1 MLSSLVGG
9 PAPQRHNHDA
19 VTVRSSPVRAER
31 LTPPHRTSQQSLG
44 VAERRR
50 PCPPLHRPAG
60 VRSVLLLRSCLL
72 LALSAFGLFM
82 PPKPKRVSAGTSS
95 AAAPRLGCSPHCS
108 LCHIRPGRELCRVSG
123 VAQCGSLWDILL
135 YNEKR
140 EKVSLVDLVDCG
152 FDGVVLPGLHYR
164 KFTQLPHL
172 AGTEQNLKYA
182 EQIRREWQEFGLDS
196 VEMVPYDVLL
206 SYPNKSQPNYISIV
220 DQLGNEVFNTSLAEP
235 VPQGYED
242 VSDIV
247 PPYSAFS
254 AKGQPE
260 GDLVYVNYGRTE
272 DFFQL
277 EREMGINVTGKIVI
291 VRYGKIFRGNKV
303 KNAMLSGAKGIIMF
317 SDPADYW
324 ASGVQPYPDGW
335 NLPGGGA
342 QRGNVLNLNGAG
354 DPLTPGYPAKE
365 YTYRFSLEDGVGLPK
380 IPVHPIGFH
389 DAVHLL
395 KNMGGQNPPNSW
407 KGSLNVSYN
416 IGPGFNDGFKSQKV
430 RMNVHTNNQVT
441 RIYNVIGKIR
451 GALEPDRYVIL
462 GGHRDAWVFGGI
474 DPMSGAAVVH
484 ENVRSAGRLLS
495 KGWRPRRTIV
505 FASWDAEEFG
515 LQGST
520 EWAEDNAKL
529 LQDRAVAYINADSA
543 IEGMYTLRI
552 ASPEEDE
559 EGVSLYESWHKR
571 DNWTNDRDAPRISKL
586 GSGSDF
592 EAYFIRLGIAAGRA
606 RYTKNKKTEK
616 YSSYPVYHSVYETFE
631 VVEKFYDPTFRRLL
645 AVAQVRGALIFSLAD
660 SQLLPLDANQ
670 YADSLRKYTKSIA
683 QLAQRHSEE
692 MEMYNVT
699 FDSLFSSMEN
709 FTVAARDFHKRLQTI
724 NRADPLQ
731 VRIMN
736 DQLMYLERAFI
747 DPLGLPDRPFYR
759 HVIFA
764 PSSHNKYAGESFPGI
779 YDALFDIE
787 NSADPEKAWEEVK
800 RQISIA
806 AFTVQ
811 AAAMTLT
818 PPA

>member
-1 MLSSLVGG
+1 WFAKPTHPNSANNSGSNKHLTEFLDEM
-9 PAPQRHNHDA
+9 
-19 VTVRSSPVRAER
+19 RSD
-31 LTPPHRTSQQSLG
+31 Q
-44 VAERRR
+44 
-50 PCPPLHRPAG
+50 
-60 VRSVLLLRSCLL
+60 
-72 LALSAFGLFM
+72 
-82 PPKPKRVSAGTSS
+82 
-95 AAAPRLGCSPHCS
+95 
-108 LCHIRPGRELCRVSG
+108 IREHL
-123 VAQCGSLWDILL
+123 
-135 YNEKR
+135 
-140 EKVSLVDLVDCG
+140 
-152 FDGVVLPGLHYR
+152 R
-164 KFTQLPHL
+164 KFTRLPHL

-182 EQIRREWQEFGLDS
+182 EQIKKEWQEFGLDS

-206 SYPNKSQPNYISIV
+206 SYPNKTQPNYISIV
-220 DQLGNEVFNTSLAEP
+220 DHLGNEVFNTSLAEP
-235 VPQGYED
+235 VPEGYEG
-242 VSDIV
+242 VSNIV

-277 EREMGINVTGKIVI
+277 EREMKINVTGKIVI

-303 KNAMLSGAKGIIMF
+303 KNAMLAGAKGIIMF

-324 ASGVQPYPDGW
+324 ATGVQVDPYPDGW

-365 YTYRFSLEDGVGLPK
+365 YTYRFDLVEGVGLPK

-389 DAVHLL
+389 DAIRLL
-395 KNMGGQNPPNSW
+395 ENMGGQIPPNSW
-407 KGSLNVSYN
+407 KGALNVSYR
-416 IGPGFNDGFKSQKV
+416 IGPGFTDDFKSQKV
-430 RMNVHTNNQVT
+430 RMNIHTNNQVT
-441 RIYNVIGKIR
+441 RIYNVIGRIR
-451 GALEPDRYVIL
+451 GSLEPDRYVIL

-484 ENVRSAGRLLS
+484 ETVRSAGRLLS
-495 KGWRPRRTIV
+495 KGWRPRRTII

-515 LQGST
+515 LLGST

-529 LQDRAVAYINADSA
+529 LQERAVAYINADSA
-543 IEGMYTLRI
+543 IEGMYTLRVDCTPSLHTLVYDITKQI
-552 ASPEEDE
+552 ASPEEGE

-571 DNWTNDRDAPRISKL
+571 DNWTNDRNAPRISKL

-592 EAYFIRLGIAAGRA
+592 EAYFIRLGIASGRA

-631 VVEKFYDPTFRRLL
+631 IVDKFYDASFKRLR
-645 AVAQVRGALIFSLAD
+645 AVAQVRGALIFHLAC
-660 SQLLPLDANQ
+660 SELLPLDVME
-670 YADSLRKYTKSIA
+670 YADSLRKYA
-683 QLAQRHSEE
+683 QTVHISVS
-692 MEMYNVT
+692 NCVCIS
-699 FDSLFSSMEN
+699 SLQLR
-709 FTVAARDFHKRLQTI
+709 V
-724 NRADPLQ
+724 
-731 VRIMN
+731 MN

-747 DPLGLPDRPFYR
+747 DPLGLPGRPFYR

-787 NSADPEKAWEEVK
+787 NSADPEKSWDEVK

-806 AFTVQ
+806 AFTVH

>member
-1 MLSSLVGG
+1 MQKRADNNGNKVYFLFYVCVVGWF
-9 PAPQRHNHDA
+9 A
-19 VTVRSSPVRAER
+19 
-31 LTPPHRTSQQSLG
+31 
-44 VAERRR
+44 
-50 PCPPLHRPAG
+50 
-60 VRSVLLLRSCLL
+60 
-72 LALSAFGLFM
+72 
-82 PPKPKRVSAGTSS
+82 KPSHTKTETHEDFSKNLKEFLDEMQTNQ
-95 AAAPRLGCSPHCS
+95 
-108 LCHIRPGRELCRVSG
+108 IREHL
-123 VAQCGSLWDILL
+123 
-135 YNEKR
+135 
-140 EKVSLVDLVDCG
+140 
-152 FDGVVLPGLHYR
+152 R
-164 KFTQLPHL
+164 KFTRLPHL

-182 EQIRREWQEFGLDS
+182 EQIKKEWLEFGLDS
-196 VEMVPYDVLL
+196 VSLVPYDVLL
-206 SYPNKSQPNYISIV
+206 SYPNKSQPNYISIC
-220 DQLGNEVFNTSLAEP
+220 DDLGNEVFNTSLAEP
-235 VPQGYED
+235 IPQGYED
-242 VSDIV
+242 VSNIV

-254 AKGQPE
+254 AKGQPQ

-303 KNAMLSGAKGIIMF
+303 KNAMLAGAKGIIMF

-324 ASGVQPYPDGW
+324 AADVEPYPDGW

-365 YTYRFSLEDGVGLPK
+365 YTYRFSLDEGVGLPK

-389 DAVHLL
+389 DAIHLL
-395 KNMGGQNPPNSW
+395 K
-407 KGSLNVSYN
+407 
-416 IGPGFNDGFKSQKV
+416 KV
-430 RMNVHTNNQVT
+430 RMNIHTNNQVT

-474 DPMSGAAVVH
+474 DPMSGAAVLH
-484 ENVRSAGRLLS
+484 ETARSAGSLLK
-495 KGWRPRRTIV
+495 KGWRPRRTII

-515 LQGST
+515 LLGST
-520 EWAEDNAKL
+520 EWAEDNARL
-529 LQDRAVAYINADSA
+529 LQERAVAYINADSA
-543 IEGMYTLRI
+543 IEGMYTLRVDCTPSLHTLAYDI
-552 ASPEEDE
+552 TKQ
-559 EGVSLYESWHKR
+559 VSLLAHTTHLKLIIHINLKLSSLF
-571 DNWTNDRDAPRISKL
+571 NIMISKL

-606 RYTKNKKTEK
+606 RYTKNRKTER

-631 VVEKFYDPTFRRLL
+631 IVERFYDPSFRRLR
-645 AVAQVRGALIFSLAD
+645 AVAQVRGGLIFMLAD
-660 SQLLPLDANQ
+660 SKLLPLDVNE
-670 YADSLRKYTKSIA
+670 YADSLGKYAQSIA
-683 QLAQRHSEE
+683 EVAQKHPEQ
-692 MEMYNVT
+692 MELYKVS
-699 FDSLFSSMEN
+699 FDSLFSAVQN
-709 FTVAARDFHKRLQTI
+709 FSAAARDFYARLQTLHTE
-724 NRADPLQ
+724 DPLQ
-731 VRIMN
+731 LRVVN

-747 DPLGLPDRPFYR
+747 DPLGLPGRPFYR

-787 NSADPEKAWEEVK
+787 NSADPEKAWQEVK

-806 AFTVQ
+806 AFMVH

>member
-1 MLSSLVGG
+1 MRKEG
-9 PAPQRHNHDA
+9 
-19 VTVRSSPVRAER
+19 R
-31 LTPPHRTSQQSLG
+31 LTRWIGWTVV
-44 VAERRR
+44 VA
-50 PCPPLHRPAG
+50 A
-60 VRSVLLLRSCLL
+60 VLLLGFITGWC
-72 LALSAFGLFM
+72 A
-82 PPKPKRVSAGTSS
+82 KPTHPNTPDDTASGKYLREFLDEMR
-95 AAAPRLGCSPHCS
+95 PEQ
-108 LCHIRPGRELCRVSG
+108 IREHL
-123 VAQCGSLWDILL
+123 
-135 YNEKR
+135 
-140 EKVSLVDLVDCG
+140 
-152 FDGVVLPGLHYR
+152 R
-164 KFTQLPHL
+164 KFTRLPHL
-172 AGTEQNLKYA
+172 AGTEQNLNYA
-182 EQIRREWQEFGLDS
+182 EQIMKEWKEFGLDS

-220 DQLGNEVFNTSLAEP
+220 DQLGSEVFNTSLAEP
-235 VPQGYED
+235 VPEGYED
-242 VSDIV
+242 VSNIV

-254 AKGQPE
+254 PKGQPE

-277 EREMGINVTGKIVI
+277 ERDMGVNATGKIVI

-303 KNAMLSGAKGIIMF
+303 KNAMLAGAKGIIMF

-324 ASGVQPYPDGW
+324 AAGVKPYPAGW

-365 YTYRFSLEDGVGLPK
+365 YTYRLGLEDGVGLPK

-389 DAVHLL
+389 DAINLL
-395 KNMGGQNPPNSW
+395 KNMGGQIPPNNW
-407 KGSLNVSYN
+407 KGALNISYR
-416 IGPGFNDGFKSQKV
+416 IGPGFTDDFKSQKV
-430 RMNVHTNNQVT
+430 RMNIQSNNQIT
-441 RIYNVIGKIR
+441 RIYNVIGRIR

-484 ENVRSAGRLLS
+484 ETVRSAGRLIS
-495 KGWRPRRTIV
+495 KGWRPRRTLI

-529 LQDRAVAYINADSA
+529 LQERAVAYINADSA
-543 IEGMYTLRI
+543 IEGMYTLRVDCT
-552 ASPEEDE
+552 P
-559 EGVSLYESWHKR
+559 SLHTLVY
-571 DNWTNDRDAPRISKL
+571 DL
-586 GSGSDF
+586 
-592 EAYFIRLGIAAGRA
+592 
-606 RYTKNKKTEK
+606 TKQKTER

-631 VVEKFYDPTFRRLL
+631 IVEKFYDPSFKRLR
-645 AVAQVRGALIFSLAD
+645 AVAQVRAGLIFQLAD
-660 SQLLPLDANQ
+660 SQLLPLDVNQ
-670 YADSLRKYTKSIA
+670 YAVALEKYAQSIS
-683 QLAQRHSEE
+683 QLAHRHPED
-692 MEMYNVT
+692 MNMYKVS
-699 FDSLFSSMEN
+699 FDSLFSAVEN
-709 FTVAARDFHKRLQTI
+709 FTVAARDFHERLLAL
-724 NRADPLQ
+724 NKADPLQ
-731 VRIMN
+731 LRAVN

-747 DPLGLPDRPFYR
+747 DPLGLPGRPFYR

-787 NSADPEKAWEEVK
+787 HSADKQKSWEEVK

-806 AFTVQ
+806 AFTVH

>member
-1 MLSSLVGG
+1 MKRESRLICWIWWVLI
-9 PAPQRHNHDA
+9 
-19 VTVRSSPVRAER
+19 VT
-31 LTPPHRTSQQSLG
+31 
-44 VAERRR
+44 
-50 PCPPLHRPAG
+50 
-60 VRSVLLLRSCLL
+60 
-72 LALSAFGLFM
+72 ALFLMGFIIGWFA
-82 PPKPKRVSAGTSS
+82 KPTQMNT
-95 AAAPRLGCSPHCS
+95 
-108 LCHIRPGRELCRVSG
+108 E
-123 VAQCGSLWDILL
+123 
-135 YNEKR
+135 NEKASSQYLR
-140 EKVSLVDLVDCG
+140 EFLDEMKTDQIREHL
-152 FDGVVLPGLHYR
+152 R
-164 KFTQLPHL
+164 KFTRLPHL

-182 EQIRREWQEFGLDS
+182 EQIKGEWQQFGLDS

-206 SYPNKSQPNYISIV
+206 SYPNESRPNYISIV
-220 DQLGNEVFNTSLAEP
+220 DQLGHEIYNTSLAEP
-235 VPQGYED
+235 IPPGYED
-242 VSDIV
+242 ISNIV
-247 PPYSAFS
+247 PPYSAYS
-254 AKGQPE
+254 AKGQPQGE
-260 GDLVYVNYGRTE
+260 LVYVNYGRTE

-277 EREMGINVTGKIVI
+277 QREMGINVTGKIVI

-303 KNAMLSGAKGIIMF
+303 KNAMLAGAKGIIMF

-324 ASGVQPYPDGW
+324 AAGVQAYPDGW
-335 NLPGGGA
+335 NIPGGGA

-365 YTYRFSLEDGVGLPK
+365 YTYRFSLEDAVGLPN

-389 DAVHLL
+389 DAIHLL
-395 KNMGGQNPPNSW
+395 KNMGGQIPPDSW
-407 KGSLNVSYN
+407 KGALNVSYRT
-416 IGPGFNDGFKSQKV
+416 GPGFVDDHRTQSV
-430 RMNVHTNNQVT
+430 RMNIHSDNKVT

-484 ENVRSAGRLLS
+484 ETVRSAGKLLG
-495 KGWRPRRTIV
+495 KGWRPRRTII

-515 LQGST
+515 LLGST

-529 LQDRAVAYINADSA
+529 LQERAVAYINADSA
-543 IEGMYTLRI
+543 IEGMYTLRVDCTPSLHTLVYDLTKQVV
-552 ASPEEDE
+552 SPEDGE
-559 EGVSLYESWHKR
+559 EGISLYESWHRR
-571 DNWTNDRDAPRISKL
+571 DNWTSDRDAPRISKL

-606 RYTKNKKTEK
+606 RYTKNKKTER

-631 VVEKFYDPTFRRLL
+631 IVEKFYDPSFKRLRT
-645 AVAQVRGALIFSLAD
+645 VAQVRGGLIFLLAD
-660 SQLLPLDANQ
+660 SLLLPLDANE
-670 YADSLRKYTKSIA
+670 YADSLRKYAERIA
-683 QLAQRHSEE
+683 QLAQRNPEQ
-692 MEMYNVT
+692 METYQVS
-699 FDSLFSSMEN
+699 FDPLFSAVQN
-709 FTVAARDFHKRLQTI
+709 FSVAARDFHERLQTL
-724 NRADPLQ
+724 NREDPLQ
-731 VRIMN
+731 VRIIN

-747 DPLGLPDRPFYR
+747 DPLGLPGRPFYR

-787 NSADPEKAWEEVK
+787 HSADQEKAWQEVK

-818 PPA
+818 TPA

>member
-1 MLSSLVGG
+1 NQPSADKDASNKYLREFLVEFQ
-9 PAPQRHNHDA
+9 PDQ
-19 VTVRSSPVRAER
+19 
-31 LTPPHRTSQQSLG
+31 
-44 VAERRR
+44 
-50 PCPPLHRPAG
+50 
-60 VRSVLLLRSCLL
+60 
-72 LALSAFGLFM
+72 
-82 PPKPKRVSAGTSS
+82 
-95 AAAPRLGCSPHCS
+95 
-108 LCHIRPGRELCRVSG
+108 IRDHL
-123 VAQCGSLWDILL
+123 
-135 YNEKR
+135 
-140 EKVSLVDLVDCG
+140 
-152 FDGVVLPGLHYR
+152 R

-172 AGTEQNLKYA
+172 AGSEQNLKYA
-182 EQIRREWQEFGLDS
+182 EQIQSEWQEFGLDS

-220 DQLGNEVFNTSLAEP
+220 DRLGSEVFNTSLAEP

-247 PPYSAFS
+247 PPYSAYS

-277 EREMGINVTGKIVI
+277 QREMGINVTGKIVI
-291 VRYGKIFRGNKV
+291 VRYGRIFRGNKV
-303 KNAMLSGAKGIIMF
+303 KNAMSAGAKGIIMF

-324 ASGVQPYPDGW
+324 AAGVQPYPDGW

-342 QRGNVLNLNGAG
+342 QRGNVLSLNGAG

-365 YTYRFSLEDGVGLPK
+365 YTFRLDTEDGIGLPS

-389 DAVHLL
+389 DAVPLL
-395 KNMGGQNPPNSW
+395 QNMGGPIPPNNW
-407 KGSLNVSYN
+407 KGGLNVSYR
-416 IGPGFNDGFKSQKV
+416 IGPGFTEEFRTQKV
-430 RMNVHTNNQVT
+430 RMNIHTNNQVT
-441 RIYNVIGKIR
+441 RIYNVIGRIR

-484 ENVRSAGRLLS
+484 ETVRSAGKLLS
-495 KGWRPRRTIV
+495 KGWNPQRSVI

-515 LQGST
+515 LLGST
-520 EWAEDNAKL
+520 EWAEDNAKV
-529 LQDRAVAYINADSA
+529 LQERAVAYINADSA
-543 IEGMYTLRI
+543 IEGMYTLRVDCT
-552 ASPEEDE
+552 P
-559 EGVSLYESWHKR
+559 SLHTKKEKKDFLYTRAGTKE
-571 DNWTNDRDAPRISKL
+571 TTGPMIEMISKL

-606 RYTKNKKTEK
+606 RYTKNKKTER

-631 VVEKFYDPTFRRLL
+631 IVEKFYDPTFRRLQ
-645 AVAQVRGALIFSLAD
+645 AVAQVRGGLIFLLAD
-660 SQLLPLDANQ
+660 SQVLPLSASQ
-670 YADSLRKYTKSIA
+670 YAVSLKKYAQSIA
-683 QLAQRHSEE
+683 QLAQKHPQE
-692 MEMYNVT
+692 MERFGVS
-699 FDSLFSSMEN
+699 FDFLFSAVEN
-709 FTVAARDFHKRLQTI
+709 FTLAATDFHKRLETI
-724 NRADPLQ
+724 NT
-731 VRIMN
+731 VRVMN

-747 DPLGLPDRPFYR
+747 DPLGLPGRPFYR

-787 NSADPEKAWEEVK
+787 NSSDPQESWKEVK

-806 AFTVQ
+806 AFTVN

>member
-1 MLSSLVGG
+1 MVCAVGWFAKPTHPNTANIVSSKY
-9 PAPQRHNHDA
+9 
-19 VTVRSSPVRAER
+19 
-31 LTPPHRTSQQSLG
+31 
-44 VAERRR
+44 
-50 PCPPLHRPAG
+50 
-60 VRSVLLLRSCLL
+60 LREFLDE
-72 LALSAFGLFM
+72 M
-82 PPKPKRVSAGTSS
+82 QPDQ
-95 AAAPRLGCSPHCS
+95 
-108 LCHIRPGRELCRVSG
+108 IREHL
-123 VAQCGSLWDILL
+123 
-135 YNEKR
+135 
-140 EKVSLVDLVDCG
+140 
-152 FDGVVLPGLHYR
+152 R
-164 KFTQLPHL
+164 KFTRLPHL

-182 EQIRREWQEFGLDS
+182 EQIMKEWQEFGLDS

-206 SYPNKSQPNYISIV
+206 SYPNKSQPNYIAIV
-220 DQLGNEVFNTSLAEP
+220 DQLGDEVFNTSLAEP
-235 VPQGYED
+235 VPEGYED
-242 VSDIV
+242 ISNIV

-254 AKGQPE
+254 AQGQPE

-291 VRYGKIFRGNKV
+291 VRYGRIFRGNKV
-303 KNAMLSGAKGIIMF
+303 KNAILAGAKGIIMF

-324 ASGVQPYPDGW
+324 AAGVQPYPDGW

-365 YTYRFSLEDGVGLPK
+365 YSYRFSLEDGVGLPK

-395 KNMGGQNPPNSW
+395 KNMGGQIPPNNW
-407 KGSLNVSYN
+407 KGGLNISYR
-416 IGPGFNDGFKSQKV
+416 IGPGFTDDFKSQKV
-430 RMNVHTNNQVT
+430 RMNIHTNNQVT
-441 RIYNVIGKIR
+441 RIYNVIGRIR

-484 ENVRSAGRLLS
+484 ETVRSAGRLLS
-495 KGWRPRRTIV
+495 KGWRPRRTII

-515 LQGST
+515 LLGST

-529 LQDRAVAYINADSA
+529 LQERAVAYINADSA
-543 IEGMYTLRI
+543 IEGMYTLRVDCTP
-552 ASPEEDE
+552 SLHTLVYDLTKQ
-559 EGVSLYESWHKR
+559 VSRFIHMQSNNICEF
-571 DNWTNDRDAPRISKL
+571 DRSKKHFL

-606 RYTKNKKTEK
+606 RYTKNKKTER

-631 VVEKFYDPTFRRLL
+631 IVEKFYDPTFRRLQ
-645 AVAQVRGALIFSLAD
+645 AVAQVRGGLIFLLAD

-670 YADSLRKYTKSIA
+670 YADSLRKYAQSIM
-683 QLAQRHSEE
+683 QLAQRHPEE
-692 MEMYNVT
+692 METYEVS
-699 FDSLFSSMEN
+699 FDSLFSAVEN
-709 FTVAARDFHKRLQTI
+709 FTVAARDFHVRLQTL
-724 NRADPLQ
+724 NR
-731 VRIMN
+731 VRVMN

-747 DPLGLPDRPFYR
+747 DPLGLPGRPFYR

-806 AFTVQ
+806 AFTIH
-811 AAAMTLT
+811 AAAMTLI

>member
-1 MLSSLVGG
+1 GWFAKPSNTQNHTDSSHYLKDFLEEMK
-9 PAPQRHNHDA
+9 AD
-19 VTVRSSPVRAER
+19 
-31 LTPPHRTSQQSLG
+31 
-44 VAERRR
+44 
-50 PCPPLHRPAG
+50 
-60 VRSVLLLRSCLL
+60 
-72 LALSAFGLFM
+72 
-82 PPKPKRVSAGTSS
+82 K
-95 AAAPRLGCSPHCS
+95 
-108 LCHIRPGRELCRVSG
+108 IREHL
-123 VAQCGSLWDILL
+123 
-135 YNEKR
+135 
-140 EKVSLVDLVDCG
+140 
-152 FDGVVLPGLHYR
+152 R

-182 EQIRREWQEFGLDS
+182 EQIMKEWQMFGIDS

-206 SYPNKSQPNYISIV
+206 SYPNESQPNYISIV
-220 DQLGNEVFNTSLAEP
+220 DHLGNEVFNTSLAEP

-242 VSDIV
+242 ISNIV

-272 DFFQL
+272 DFSQL
-277 EREMGINVTGKIVI
+277 QREMGINVTGKIVI

-303 KNAMLSGAKGIIMF
+303 KNAVLAGAKGIIMF

-324 ASGVQPYPDGW
+324 ADGIQPYPDGW
-335 NLPGGGA
+335 NLPGRGV

-365 YTYRFSLEDGVGLPK
+365 YTYRFSPEDGVGLPK

-389 DAVHLL
+389 DAFRLL
-395 KNMGGQNPPNSW
+395 NNMGGEIPPNNW
-407 KGSLNVSYN
+407 KGALNVSYR
-416 IGPGFNDGFKSQKV
+416 IGPGFTDEFKSQKV
-430 RMNVHTNNQVT
+430 RMNIHTNNQVT

-451 GALEPDRYVIL
+451 GAQEPDRYVIL

-484 ENVRSAGRLLS
+484 ETVRSAGRLLS
-495 KGWRPRRTIV
+495 TGWRPRRTII

-515 LQGST
+515 LLGST
-520 EWAEDNAKL
+520 EWAEDNARL
-529 LQDRAVAYINADSA
+529 LQERAVAYINADSA
-543 IEGMYTLRI
+543 IEGMYTLRV
-552 ASPEEDE
+552 DC
-559 EGVSLYESWHKR
+559 VSLIFHLYGSILVFR
-571 DNWTNDRDAPRISKL
+571 RISKL

-592 EAYFIRLGIAAGRA
+592 EAYFIRLGIASGRA
-606 RYTKNKKTEK
+606 RYTKNTKTER

-631 VVEKFYDPTFRRLL
+631 IVEKFYDPSFKRLQ
-645 AVAQVRGALIFSLAD
+645 AVAQVRGALIFLLAD
-660 SQLLPLDANQ
+660 SQLLPLDVNE
-670 YADSLRKYTKSIA
+670 YADSLRKYAQSIA
-683 QLAQRHSEE
+683 QLAQKNLVE
-692 MEMYNVT
+692 METYKVS
-699 FDSLFSSMEN
+699 FDSLFSAVEN
-709 FTVAARDFHKRLQTI
+709 FTVAARDFHERLQTL
-724 NRADPLQ
+724 NKADPLQ
-731 VRIMN
+731 LRIMN

-747 DPLGLPDRPFYR
+747 DPLGLPGRPFYR

-779 YDALFDIE
+779 YDALFDIQ
-787 NSADPEKAWEEVK
+787 NSADPAKAWEEVK

-806 AFTVQ
+806 AFTVH

>member
-1 MLSSLVGG
+1 MTRKESRLVNRTFCLVIWTALFLLGFIIGWFAKPSG
-9 PAPQRHNHDA
+9 PTDTNSDA
-19 VTVRSSPVRAER
+19 SPVYLKEFLREM
-31 LTPPHRTSQQSLG
+31 
-44 VAERRR
+44 R
-50 PCPPLHRPAG
+50 PDR
-60 VRSVLLLRSCLL
+60 
-72 LALSAFGLFM
+72 
-82 PPKPKRVSAGTSS
+82 
-95 AAAPRLGCSPHCS
+95 
-108 LCHIRPGRELCRVSG
+108 IRDHL
-123 VAQCGSLWDILL
+123 
-135 YNEKR
+135 
-140 EKVSLVDLVDCG
+140 
-152 FDGVVLPGLHYR
+152 R
-164 KFTQLPHL
+164 KFTRLPHL
-172 AGTEQNLKYA
+172 AGTEQNLRYA
-182 EQIRREWQEFGLDS
+182 EWIQREWLAFGLDS

-220 DQLGNEVFNTSLAEP
+220 DARGFEVFNTSLAEP
-235 VPQGYED
+235 VPDGYEE

-254 AKGQPE
+254 PQGNPE

-272 DFFQL
+272 DFQQL
-277 EREMGINVTGKIVI
+277 QTEMGLNVTGKIVI

-303 KNAMLSGAKGIIMF
+303 KNAMLAGAKGIIFF
-317 SDPADYW
+317 SDPADYC
-324 ASGVQPYPDGW
+324 ADGVQPYPDGW

-342 QRGNVLNLNGAG
+342 QRGNVLSLNGAG

-365 YTYRFSLEDGVGLPK
+365 YTYRFNKEKGVGLPT
-380 IPVHPIGFH
+380 IPVHPIGYH
-389 DAVHLL
+389 DAIHLL
-395 KNMGGQNPPNSW
+395 KNMGGGIPPNNW
-407 KGSLNVSYN
+407 KGSLNVSYR
-416 IGPGFNDGFKSQKV
+416 IGPGFTDEFKNQKV
-430 RMNVHTNNQVT
+430 RMNIYSNNQVT

-451 GALEPDRYVIL
+451 GAVEPDRYVIL

-484 ENVRSAGRLLS
+484 ETARSAGKLLS

-515 LQGST
+515 LLGST
-520 EWAEDNAKL
+520 EWAEVTLHHRPNNNTHKHDALYLCKGQCQTAAGESRGL
-529 LQDRAVAYINADSA
+529 HQRRLSHRGHAHSEGGLHPVSAHFGVQHHKAD
-543 IEGMYTLRI
+543 
-552 ASPEEDE
+552 SPEEGE

-571 DNWTNDRDAPRISKL
+571 DNWTNERDAPRISKL

-606 RYTKNKKTEK
+606 RYTKNKKTER

-631 VVEKFYDPTFRRLL
+631 VVERFYDPSFRRLR
-645 AVAQVRGALIFSLAD
+645 AVAQVRGGLVFALAD
-660 SQLLPLDANQ
+660 SPILPLDANE
-670 YADSLRKYTKSIA
+670 YAVALWKYSRSIA
-683 QLAQRHSEE
+683 LMGQLHKDMQVYKVS
-692 MEMYNVT
+692 
-699 FDSLFSSMEN
+699 FDPLFSAVEN
-709 FTVAARDFHKRLQTI
+709 FTVAARDFHKRLETVNQQ
-724 NRADPLQ
+724 DPLQ
-731 VRIMN
+731 VRMMN

-747 DPLGLPDRPFYR
+747 DPLGLPGRPFYR

-779 YDALFDIE
+779 YDALFSI
-787 NSADPEKAWEEVK
+787 NNAANPETAWDEVK

>member
-1 MLSSLVGG
+1 MRKEG
-9 PAPQRHNHDA
+9 
-19 VTVRSSPVRAER
+19 R
-31 LTPPHRTSQQSLG
+31 LTRWIGWTVV
-44 VAERRR
+44 VA
-50 PCPPLHRPAG
+50 G
-60 VRSVLLLRSCLL
+60 LLLLGFIIGWF
-72 LALSAFGLFM
+72 A
-82 PPKPKRVSAGTSS
+82 KPTRPNTPNDTASGKYLREFLDEMR
-95 AAAPRLGCSPHCS
+95 PEQ
-108 LCHIRPGRELCRVSG
+108 IREHL
-123 VAQCGSLWDILL
+123 
-135 YNEKR
+135 
-140 EKVSLVDLVDCG
+140 
-152 FDGVVLPGLHYR
+152 R
-164 KFTQLPHL
+164 KFTRLPHL

-182 EQIRREWQEFGLDS
+182 EQIMKEWKEYGLDS

-206 SYPNKSQPNYISIV
+206 SYPNKTQPNYISII
-220 DQLGNEVFNTSLAEP
+220 DQLGSEVFNTSLAEP
-235 VPQGYED
+235 VPEGYED
-242 VSDIV
+242 VSNIV

-254 AKGQPE
+254 PKGQPE

-277 EREMGINVTGKIVI
+277 ERDMGVNATGRIVI

-303 KNAMLSGAKGIIMF
+303 KNAMLAGAKGIIMF

-324 ASGVQPYPDGW
+324 AAGVQPYPDGW

-365 YTYRFSLEDGVGLPK
+365 YTYRLSLEDGVGLPK

-389 DAVHLL
+389 DAINLL
-395 KNMGGQNPPNSW
+395 KNMGGPIPPNNW
-407 KGSLNVSYN
+407 KGALNISYR
-416 IGPGFNDGFKSQKV
+416 IGPGFTDDFKRQKL
-430 RMNVHTNNQVT
+430 RMNIHSNNQIT
-441 RIYNVIGKIR
+441 RIYNVIGRIR

-484 ENVRSAGRLLS
+484 ETVRSAGRLIS
-495 KGWRPRRTIV
+495 KGWRPRRTLI

-529 LQDRAVAYINADSA
+529 LQERAVAYINADSA
-543 IEGMYTLRI
+543 IEGMYTLRVDCTPSLHTLVYDLTKQI
-552 ASPEEDE
+552 ASPEEGE

-571 DNWTNDRDAPRISKL
+571 DNWTDNRDAPRISKL

-606 RYTKNKKTEK
+606 RYTKNKKTER

-631 VVEKFYDPTFRRLL
+631 VVEKFYDPSFKRLRV
-645 AVAQVRGALIFSLAD
+645 VAQVRGGLIFQLAD
-660 SQLLPLDANQ
+660 SQLLPLDVNQ
-670 YADSLRKYTKSIA
+670 YADALGKYAQSIA
-683 QLAQRHSEE
+683 QLGHRHPEE
-692 MEMYNVT
+692 MNTYRVS
-699 FDSLFSSMEN
+699 FDSLFSAVEN
-709 FTVAARDFHKRLQTI
+709 FTVAARDFHERLHTL
-724 NRADPLQ
+724 NKADPLQ
-731 VRIMN
+731 LRIVN

-747 DPLGLPDRPFYR
+747 DPLGLPGRPFYR

-779 YDALFDIE
+779 YDALFDIQ
-787 NSADPEKAWEEVK
+787 NSADKQKSWEEVK

-806 AFTVQ
+806 AFTVH

>member
-1 MLSSLVGG
+1 MRKESRLVRWIWWIVVVTALFFLGFVIGWFSRPTHPNTENHKPSSKYLKEFLDEM
-9 PAPQRHNHDA
+9 Q
-19 VTVRSSPVRAER
+19 TE
-31 LTPPHRTSQQSLG
+31 
-44 VAERRR
+44 
-50 PCPPLHRPAG
+50 
-60 VRSVLLLRSCLL
+60 
-72 LALSAFGLFM
+72 
-82 PPKPKRVSAGTSS
+82 K
-95 AAAPRLGCSPHCS
+95 
-108 LCHIRPGRELCRVSG
+108 IREHL
-123 VAQCGSLWDILL
+123 
-135 YNEKR
+135 
-140 EKVSLVDLVDCG
+140 
-152 FDGVVLPGLHYR
+152 R
-164 KFTQLPHL
+164 KFTHLPHL

-182 EQIRREWQEFGLDS
+182 EQIKNEWQEFGLDS

-220 DQLGNEVFNTSLAEP
+220 DHIGNEVFKTSLAEP

-242 VSDIV
+242 IPNIV

-277 EREMGINVTGKIVI
+277 ERQMGINVTGKIVI

-303 KNAMLSGAKGIIMF
+303 KNAILAGAKGIIMF

-324 ASGVQPYPDGW
+324 AAEVQPYPDGW

-365 YTYRFSLEDGVGLPK
+365 YTHRFSLEDGVGLPK

-389 DAVHLL
+389 DAIHL
-395 KNMGGQNPPNSW
+395 NMGGEIPPNNW
-407 KGSLNVSYN
+407 KGALNVSYM
-416 IGPGFNDGFKSQKV
+416 IGPGFTDDFKSQKV
-430 RMNVHTNNQVT
+430 RMNIYTNNQVT
-441 RIYNVIGKIR
+441 RIYNVIGRIR

-484 ENVRSAGRLLS
+484 ETVRSAGRLLS
-495 KGWRPRRTIV
+495 KGWKPRRTII

-515 LQGST
+515 LLGST

-529 LQDRAVAYINADSA
+529 LQERAVAYINADSA
-543 IEGMYTLRI
+543 IEGMYTLRVDCT
-552 ASPEEDE
+552 P
-559 EGVSLYESWHKR
+559 SLHTLVYDLTKQVGRFKHTTETETCKYFFMNSLML
-571 DNWTNDRDAPRISKL
+571 NSFSALISKL

-606 RYTKNKKTEK
+606 RYTKNKKTER

-631 VVEKFYDPTFRRLL
+631 IVEKFYDPSFRRLR
-645 AVAQVRGALIFSLAD
+645 AVAQVRGGLIFLLAD
-660 SQLLPLDANQ
+660 SQLLPLDVNQ
-670 YADSLRKYTKSIA
+670 YADSLRKYAQSIA
-683 QLAQRHSEE
+683 QLAQKNPNE
-692 MEMYNVT
+692 METYGVS
-699 FDSLFSSMEN
+699 FDSLFSAVEN
-709 FTVAARDFHKRLQTI
+709 FTVAATDFHERLEILNT
-724 NRADPLQ
+724 

-747 DPLGLPDRPFYR
+747 DPLGLPGRPFYR

-806 AFTVQ
+806 AFTVN

>member
-1 MLSSLVGG
+1 VGWFAKPSNTQNHKDSSHYLK
-9 PAPQRHNHDA
+9 DF
-19 VTVRSSPVRAER
+19 
-31 LTPPHRTSQQSLG
+31 LG
-44 VAERRR
+44 EMKAD
-50 PCPPLHRPAG
+50 
-60 VRSVLLLRSCLL
+60 
-72 LALSAFGLFM
+72 
-82 PPKPKRVSAGTSS
+82 K
-95 AAAPRLGCSPHCS
+95 
-108 LCHIRPGRELCRVSG
+108 IREHL
-123 VAQCGSLWDILL
+123 
-135 YNEKR
+135 
-140 EKVSLVDLVDCG
+140 
-152 FDGVVLPGLHYR
+152 R

-182 EQIRREWQEFGLDS
+182 EQIMKEWQMFGLDS

-206 SYPNKSQPNYISIV
+206 SYPNESQPNYISIV
-220 DQLGNEVFNTSLAEP
+220 DHLGNEIFNTSLAEP

-242 VSDIV
+242 ISNIV

-272 DFFQL
+272 DFSQL
-277 EREMGINVTGKIVI
+277 QRVMGINVTGKIVI

-303 KNAMLSGAKGIIMF
+303 KNAVLAGAKGIIMF

-324 ASGVQPYPDGW
+324 ADGIQPYPDGW
-335 NLPGGGA
+335 NLPGRGA

-365 YTYRFSLEDGVGLPK
+365 YTYRFSPEDGVGLPN

-389 DAVHLL
+389 DAILL
-395 KNMGGQNPPNSW
+395 LNNMGGEIPPNNW
-407 KGSLNVSYN
+407 KGALNVSYR
-416 IGPGFNDGFKSQKV
+416 IGPGFTDDFKSQKV
-430 RMNVHTNNQVT
+430 RMNIHTNNQVT

-451 GALEPDRYVIL
+451 GAQEPDRYVIL

-484 ENVRSAGRLLS
+484 ETVRSAGRLLS
-495 KGWRPRRTIV
+495 TGWRPRRTII

-515 LQGST
+515 LLGST
-520 EWAEDNAKL
+520 EWAEDNARL
-529 LQDRAVAYINADSA
+529 LQERAVAYINADSA
-543 IEGMYTLRI
+543 IEGENVVYGFICMWADLNYHR
-552 ASPEEDE
+552 SNPEEGE

-592 EAYFIRLGIAAGRA
+592 EAYFIRLGIASGRA
-606 RYTKNKKTEK
+606 RYTKNAKTER

-631 VVEKFYDPTFRRLL
+631 IVEKFYDPSFKRLQ
-645 AVAQVRGALIFSLAD
+645 AVAQVRGALIFLLAD
-660 SQLLPLDANQ
+660 SQLLPLDVNE
-670 YADSLRKYTKSIA
+670 YADSLRKYAQSIA
-683 QLAQRHSEE
+683 QLAQKNLRA
-692 MEMYNVT
+692 MVMYKVS
-699 FDSLFSSMEN
+699 FDSLFSAVEN
-709 FTVAARDFHKRLQTI
+709 FTVAARDFHERLQTL
-724 NRADPLQ
+724 NKADPLQ
-731 VRIMN
+731 LRIMN

-747 DPLGLPDRPFYR
+747 DPLGLPGRPFYR

-787 NSADPEKAWEEVK
+787 NSADPAKAWEEVK

-806 AFTVQ
+806 AFTVH

>member
-1 MLSSLVGG
+1 MRKEARLIRWIFYIVVVAALFFLGFIIGWFAKPTEPNTANNNVSSKNL
-9 PAPQRHNHDA
+9 REFLD
-19 VTVRSSPVRAER
+19 EM
-31 LTPPHRTSQQSLG
+31 QSDQ
-44 VAERRR
+44 
-50 PCPPLHRPAG
+50 
-60 VRSVLLLRSCLL
+60 
-72 LALSAFGLFM
+72 
-82 PPKPKRVSAGTSS
+82 
-95 AAAPRLGCSPHCS
+95 
-108 LCHIRPGRELCRVSG
+108 IREHL
-123 VAQCGSLWDILL
+123 
-135 YNEKR
+135 
-140 EKVSLVDLVDCG
+140 
-152 FDGVVLPGLHYR
+152 R

-182 EQIRREWQEFGLDS
+182 EQIKKEWQEFGLDS

-220 DQLGNEVFNTSLAEP
+220 DHLGNEVFNTSLAEP
-235 VPQGYED
+235 IPDGYENI
-242 VSDIV
+242 SDIV

-277 EREMGINVTGKIVI
+277 QREMGINVTGKIVI

-303 KNAMLSGAKGIIMF
+303 KNAMLAGAQGIIMF

-324 ASGVQPYPDGW
+324 AADVQPYPDGW

-365 YTYRFSLEDGVGLPK
+365 YTYRFGLEDGVGLPK

-389 DAVHLL
+389 DAIHLL
-395 KNMGGQNPPNSW
+395 KNMGGEIPPNNW
-407 KGSLNVSYN
+407 KGALNVSYR
-416 IGPGFNDGFKSQKV
+416 IGPGFTNDFKSQKV
-430 RMNVHTNNQVT
+430 RMNIHTNNQVT
-441 RIYNVIGKIR
+441 RIYNVIGRIR
-451 GALEPDRYVIL
+451 GAQEPDRYVIL

-484 ENVRSAGRLLS
+484 EIVRSAGKLLS
-495 KGWRPRRTIV
+495 KGWRPRRTII

-515 LQGST
+515 LLGST

-529 LQDRAVAYINADSA
+529 LQERAVAYINADSS
-543 IEGMYTLRI
+543 IEGMYTLRVDCTPSLHTLVYNITKQI
-552 ASPEEDE
+552 ASPEDGE
-559 EGVSLYESWHKR
+559 EEVSLYESWHKK
-571 DNWTNDRDAPRISKL
+571 DNWTDDRDAPRISKL

-606 RYTKNKKTEK
+606 RYTKNKKTER

-631 VVEKFYDPTFRRLL
+631 IVEKFYDPSFRRLW
-645 AVAQVRGALIFSLAD
+645 AVAQVRGGLIFQLAD
-660 SQLLPLDANQ
+660 SPLLPLDANE
-670 YADSLRKYTKSIA
+670 YADSLRKYTQSIK
-683 QLAQRHSEE
+683 QLAQRHQDK
-692 MEMYNVT
+692 MEIYKVS
-699 FDSLFSSMEN
+699 FDSLLSAVQN
-709 FTVAARDFHKRLQTI
+709 FTVAARDFHERLKTH
-724 NRADPLQ
+724 NREDSLQ
-731 VRIMN
+731 VRIVN

-747 DPLGLPDRPFYR
+747 DPLGLPGRPFYR

-787 NSADPEKAWEEVK
+787 NSADPEKSWEEVK

-806 AFTVQ
+806 AFTVH

>member
-1 MLSSLVGG
+1 MRKERRSITRVWWIVIVTALV
-9 PAPQRHNHDA
+9 
-19 VTVRSSPVRAER
+19 
-31 LTPPHRTSQQSLG
+31 SLG
-44 VAERRR
+44 FIIGWFAKPTHSNTSNTCASSRY
-50 PCPPLHRPAG
+50 
-60 VRSVLLLRSCLL
+60 LREFLDEMQ
-72 LALSAFGLFM
+72 ADQ
-82 PPKPKRVSAGTSS
+82 
-95 AAAPRLGCSPHCS
+95 
-108 LCHIRPGRELCRVSG
+108 IREHL
-123 VAQCGSLWDILL
+123 
-135 YNEKR
+135 
-140 EKVSLVDLVDCG
+140 
-152 FDGVVLPGLHYR
+152 R
-164 KFTQLPHL
+164 KFTRLPHL

-182 EQIRREWQEFGLDS
+182 EQFKKEWQEFGLDS
-196 VEMVPYDVLL
+196 VELVPYDVLL

-220 DQLGNEVFNTSLAEP
+220 DAQGNEVVKTSLAEP
-235 VPQGYED
+235 VPEGYED
-242 VSDIV
+242 VSNIV

-254 AKGQPE
+254 PKGQPE

-277 EREMGINVTGKIVI
+277 ERQMGINVTGKIVI
-291 VRYGKIFRGNKV
+291 ARYGKIFRGNKV
-303 KNAMLSGAKGIIMF
+303 KNAILAGATGIIMF
-317 SDPADYW
+317 SDPADYS
-324 ASGVQPYPDGW
+324 AAGVKPYPDGW

-365 YTYRFSLEDGVGLPK
+365 YTYRSSLEDGVGLPS
-380 IPVHPIGFH
+380 IPVHPIGYH
-389 DAVHLL
+389 DAINLL
-395 KNMGGQNPPNSW
+395 KNMGGQMPPNNW
-407 KGSLNVSYN
+407 KGALNISYR
-416 IGPGFNDGFKSQKV
+416 IGPGFTEDFKTQKV
-430 RMNVHTNNQVT
+430 RMNIHTNNQVT
-441 RIYNVIGKIR
+441 RIYNVIGRIR
-451 GALEPDRYVIL
+451 GAVEPDRYVIL
-462 GGHRDAWVFGGI
+462 GGHRDAWVFGAI
-474 DPMSGAAVVH
+474 DPMSGAAVLH
-484 ENVRSAGRLLS
+484 ETVRSAGRLLS
-495 KGWRPRRTIV
+495 KGWRPRRTII

-515 LQGST
+515 LLGST

-543 IEGMYTLRI
+543 IEGMYTLRVDCTPSLHTMVYDLTKQI
-552 ASPEEDE
+552 SSPEEGE
-559 EGVSLYESWHKR
+559 EGVSLYDSWHKR

-606 RYTKNKKTEK
+606 RYTKNKKTER

-631 VVEKFYDPTFRRLL
+631 LVDKFYDPSFRRLR
-645 AVAQVRGALIFSLAD
+645 AVAQVRGGLIFQLAD

-670 YADSLRKYTKSIA
+670 YAVSLGKYAQNIA
-683 QLAQRHSEE
+683 QLAQAHPEKIK
-692 MEMYNVT
+692 MYKVS
-699 FDSLFSSMEN
+699 FDSLFSAVAN
-709 FTVAARDFHKRLQTI
+709 FTDASREFHERLENL
-724 NRADPLQ
+724 NRGDPLQ

-747 DPLGLPDRPFYR
+747 DPLGLPGRPFYR

-764 PSSHNKYAGESFPGI
+764 PSSHNKYSGESFPGI

-806 AFTVQ
+806 TFTVQ

>member
-1 MLSSLVGG
+1 GWFAKPSNTQNHTDSSHYLKDFLEEMK
-9 PAPQRHNHDA
+9 AD
-19 VTVRSSPVRAER
+19 
-31 LTPPHRTSQQSLG
+31 
-44 VAERRR
+44 
-50 PCPPLHRPAG
+50 
-60 VRSVLLLRSCLL
+60 
-72 LALSAFGLFM
+72 
-82 PPKPKRVSAGTSS
+82 K
-95 AAAPRLGCSPHCS
+95 
-108 LCHIRPGRELCRVSG
+108 IREHL
-123 VAQCGSLWDILL
+123 
-135 YNEKR
+135 
-140 EKVSLVDLVDCG
+140 
-152 FDGVVLPGLHYR
+152 R

-182 EQIRREWQEFGLDS
+182 EQIMKEWQMFGIDS

-206 SYPNKSQPNYISIV
+206 SYPNESQPNYISIV
-220 DQLGNEVFNTSLAEP
+220 DHLGNEVFNTSLAEP

-242 VSDIV
+242 ISNIV

-272 DFFQL
+272 DFSQL
-277 EREMGINVTGKIVI
+277 QREMGINVTGKIVI

-303 KNAMLSGAKGIIMF
+303 KNAVLAGAKGIIMF

-324 ASGVQPYPDGW
+324 ADGIQPYPDGW
-335 NLPGGGA
+335 NLPGRGV

-365 YTYRFSLEDGVGLPK
+365 YTYRFSPEDGVGLPK

-389 DAVHLL
+389 DAFRLL
-395 KNMGGQNPPNSW
+395 NNMGGEIPPNNW
-407 KGSLNVSYN
+407 KGALNVSYR
-416 IGPGFNDGFKSQKV
+416 IGPGFTDEFKSQKV
-430 RMNVHTNNQVT
+430 RMNIHTNNQVT

-451 GALEPDRYVIL
+451 GAQEPDRYVIL

-484 ENVRSAGRLLS
+484 ETVRSAGRLLS
-495 KGWRPRRTIV
+495 TGWRPRRTII

-515 LQGST
+515 LLGST
-520 EWAEDNAKL
+520 EWAEDNARL
-529 LQDRAVAYINADSA
+529 LQERAVAYINADSA
-543 IEGMYTLRI
+543 IEGMYTLRVDCTPSLHTLVYDI
-552 ASPEEDE
+552 TKQIPSPEEGE
-559 EGVSLYESWHKR
+559 EGVSLYKSWHKR

-592 EAYFIRLGIAAGRA
+592 EAYFIRLGIASGRA
-606 RYTKNKKTEK
+606 RYTKNTVRHR

-631 VVEKFYDPTFRRLL
+631 IVEKFYDPSFKRLQ
-645 AVAQVRGALIFSLAD
+645 AVAQVRGALIFLLAD
-660 SQLLPLDANQ
+660 SQLLPLDVNE
-670 YADSLRKYTKSIA
+670 YADSLRKYA
-683 QLAQRHSEE
+683 QSVIVFFC
-692 MEMYNVT
+692 MC
-699 FDSLFSSMEN
+699 S
-709 FTVAARDFHKRLQTI
+709 
-724 NRADPLQ
+724 PLQ
-731 VRIMN
+731 LRIMN

-747 DPLGLPDRPFYR
+747 DPLGLPGRPFYR

-779 YDALFDIE
+779 YDALFDIQ
-787 NSADPEKAWEEVK
+787 NSADPAKAWEEVK

-806 AFTVQ
+806 AFTVH